1 MQMDSHAQAEHGQAA
16 ISVQVRY
23 LGANRQYVDPQAPA
37 TETAATL
44 KSKALR
50 FFGLV
55 DGSGQPG
62 GKVYTL
68 SKGTVPVTDL
78 NLSLQQLA
86 DGKHELKL
94 DLLEQLEQG

>member
-1 MQMDSHAQAEHGQAA
+1 MEIIAQADHGQRT
-16 ISVQVRY
+16 ISVRVRY
-23 LGANRQYVDPQAPA
+23 LGSNRPYVKPQAAPV
-37 TETAATL
+37 ETAAHL
-44 KSKALR
+44 KSEALA

-68 SKGTVPVTDL
+68 TKGTVPVTDL
-78 NLSLQQLA
+78 SVSLGELA